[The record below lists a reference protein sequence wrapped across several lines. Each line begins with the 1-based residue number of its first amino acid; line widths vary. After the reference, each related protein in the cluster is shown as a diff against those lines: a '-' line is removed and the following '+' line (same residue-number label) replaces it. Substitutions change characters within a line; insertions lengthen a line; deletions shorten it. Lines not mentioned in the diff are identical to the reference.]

1 MKKVFVLGG
10 VSYNL
15 IVYLSSF
22 PEPRPQTIFARD
34 FHETIGETAAGKAL
48 NLVKLGFDVTLHSL
62 IGNDESGW
70 KIENIL
76 QKQGI
81 HFFHDPDPKGTERDI
96 NLMDP
101 NGGRISIFLPTTTYE
116 PNVDSKRIEAAISE
130 NDLIVMNISN
140 YCRYLIP
147 LVRKHRKEIWC
158 DIHDYN
164 RNNPYHQDFIEA
176 ADYIFMSSDQMPD
189 YRSFL
194 EELIQNGKKLAV
206 CTHGAEGSTALTSD
220 HQWFETPII
229 KDYQRID
236 TNGAGDAFFAG
247 FMYAYSRGYS
257 VKESL
262 QMGTV
267 VSGLCITS
275 RELAFPDLSAE
286 LAEVEFQKHY
296 RGHSNSV
303 EN

>member
-15 IVYLSSF
+15 IVYLSAF
-22 PEPRPQTIFARD
+22 PEPRPQTIFAND

-62 IGNDESGW
+62 TGNDESGR

-76 QKQGI
+76 QKQGVHFI
-81 HFFHDPDPKGTERDI
+81 HDLDPKGTERDI
-96 NLMDP
+96 NLMDL

-116 PNVDSKRIEAAISE
+116 PQVDTKRIEAAISE
-130 NDLIVMNISN
+130 NDLIVLNISN

-147 LVRKHRKEIWC
+147 SIKKHHKEIWC

-164 RNNPYHQDFIEA
+164 RNNAYHQDFIEA

-189 YRSFL
+189 YQNFL
-194 EELIQNGKKLAV
+194 DELIHRGKKLAV
-206 CTHGAEGSTALTSD
+206 CTRGAEGSSAITSD
-220 HQWFETPII
+220 GQWFETPII
-229 KDYQRID
+229 NDYQRVD
-236 TNGAGDAFFAG
+236 ANGAGDAFFSG
-247 FMYAYSRGYS
+247 FLYAYNQGYS
-257 VKESL
+257 VKQSL

-275 RELAFPDLSAE
+275 RELAFPDLSLE
-286 LAEVEFQKHY
+286 LAQSEFKKHY
-296 RGHSNSV
+296 GSV

>member
-15 IVYLSSF
+15 IVYLSAF
-22 PEPRPQTIFARD
+22 PEPRPQTIFAND

-62 IGNDESGW
+62 VGNDESGW

-76 QKQGI
+76 QKQGV
-81 HFFHDPDPKGTERDI
+81 HFLRDIDPKGTERDL

-116 PNVDSKRIEAAISE
+116 PKVDTTRIEAAISE
-130 NDLIVMNISN
+130 NDLIVLNISN

-147 LVRKHRKEIWC
+147 LIKKHHKEIWC

-164 RNNPYHQDFIEA
+164 RNNQYHQDFIEA
-176 ADYIFMSSDQMPD
+176 ADYIFMSSDQMAD

-194 EELIQNGKKLAV
+194 EELIRRGKKLAV
-206 CTHGAEGSTALTSD
+206 CTRGAEGSVALTSEGD
-220 HQWFETPII
+220 WVETPII
-229 KDYQRID
+229 NDYQRVD

-247 FMYAYSRGYS
+247 FLYAYTSGLEIR
-257 VKESL
+257 ESL
-262 QMGTV
+262 RMGTV

-275 RELAFPDLSAE
+275 RELAFPGLSPE
-286 LAEVEFQKHY
+286 LAQSEFQKHY
-296 RGHSNSV
+296 G
-303 EN
+303 

>member
-1 MKKVFVLGG
+1 MTKVFVLGA

-15 IVYLSSF
+15 IVYLSRF
-22 PEPRPQTIFARD
+22 PEPRPQTIFASD

-48 NLVKLGFDVTLHSL
+48 NLVKLGFDVSLHSL

-81 HFFHDPDPKGTERDI
+81 HFLRDIDPKGSERDI
-96 NLMDP
+96 NIMDS

-116 PNVDSKRIEAAISE
+116 PKVDTTRIEAAISE
-130 NDLIVMNISN
+130 NDLIVLNISN

-147 LVRKHRKEIWC
+147 LIKKHQKEIWC
-158 DIHDYN
+158 DIHDYD
-164 RNNPYHQDFIEA
+164 RNNAYHQDFIDA
-176 ADYIFMSSDQMPD
+176 ADYIFLSSDQMPD
-189 YRSFL
+189 YRNFL
-194 EELIQNGKKLAV
+194 EELIQRGKKLAV
-206 CTHGAEGSTALTSD
+206 CTRGSNGSTALTSD
-220 HQWFETPII
+220 GQWIETPII
-229 KDYQRID
+229 KDYQRVD

-247 FMYAYSRGYS
+247 FLYAYTRGRS
-257 VKESL
+257 IRKSL
-262 QMGTV
+262 QMATV

-275 RELAFPDLSAE
+275 RELANPSLSPE
-286 LAEVEFQKHY
+286 LAEAEFQKY
-296 RGHSNSV
+296 YGNSV

>member
-15 IVYLSSF
+15 IVYLSKF
-22 PEPRPQTIFARD
+22 PEARPQTIFAND

-76 QKQGI
+76 QKQGVHFI
-81 HFFHDPDPKGTERDI
+81 HDLDPKGTERDI
-96 NLMDP
+96 NLMDS

-116 PNVDSKRIEAAISE
+116 PKVDTEQIEKAISE
-130 NDLIVMNISN
+130 NDLIVLNISN

-147 LVRKHRKEIWC
+147 LIRKHQKEIWC

-164 RNNPYHQDFIEA
+164 RDNAYHQDFIEA
-176 ADYIFMSSDQMPD
+176 ADYIFMSSDQMQD

-194 EELIQNGKKLAV
+194 EELIRNGKKLAV
-206 CTHGAEGSTALTSD
+206 CTHGAQGSTALTSD
-220 HQWFETPII
+220 QQWIETPII
-229 KDYQRID
+229 KEYQRVD

-247 FMYAYSRGYS
+247 FLYAYIQGHSIRD
-257 VKESL
+257 SL

-275 RELAFPDLSAE
+275 RELAFPNLSTE
-286 LAEVEFQKHY
+286 LVQAEFQKHY
-296 RGHSNSV
+296 G
-303 EN
+303 

>member
-15 IVYLSSF
+15 IVYLSAF
-22 PEPRPQTIFARD
+22 PEPRPQTIFANG

-48 NLVKLGFDVTLHSL
+48 NLAKLGFDVTLHSL
-62 IGNDESGW
+62 TGNDESGW

-76 QKQGI
+76 QKQGV
-81 HFFHDPDPKGTERDI
+81 HFLRDIDPKGTERDL

-116 PNVDSKRIEAAISE
+116 PKVDTVRIEAAISE
-130 NDLIVMNISN
+130 NDVIVLNISN

-147 LVRKHRKEIWC
+147 LIKKQHKEIWC

-164 RNNPYHQDFIEA
+164 RNNAYHQDFIDA

-189 YRSFL
+189 YQTFL
-194 EELIQNGKKLAV
+194 AELIQRGKKLAV
-206 CTHGAEGSTALTSD
+206 CTRGAEGSVALTAD
-220 HQWFETPII
+220 GQWIETPII
-229 KDYQRID
+229 SHYQRVD
-236 TNGAGDAFFAG
+236 TNGAGDAFFSG
-247 FMYAYSRGYS
+247 FLYAYTSGSSIR
-257 VKESL
+257 ESL

-275 RELAFPDLSAE
+275 RELAFPDLSPE
-286 LAEVEFQKHY
+286 LAHAEFQKHY
-296 RGHSNSV
+296 G
-303 EN
+303 